1 MVDLSKI
8 AIGLLA
14 GATGGLAAGFGARV
28 AMRVIAL
35 LGGQPP
41 GFTLEGTLFILIL
54 GAAMGAVMGLPFM
67 AIRRIL
73 PGAGRSVLQKGLM
86 FGLLVF
92 LVFMVIPFLVF
103 LARGELEAEGEF
115 ALVSPLGILGLFA
128 PLPFVY
134 GIVAE
139 ALMIWLERRTLS
151 ITPDARPASSG
162 SSSSARSCFSAQ
174 LILLPVGSSVRG
186 YWLWGG

>member
-1 MVDLSKI
+1 
-8 AIGLLA
+8 
-14 GATGGLAAGFGARV
+14 
-28 AMRVIAL
+28 
-35 LGGQPP
+35 
-41 GFTLEGTLFILIL
+41 
-54 GAAMGAVMGLPFM
+54 
-67 AIRRIL
+67 
-73 PGAGRSVLQKGLM
+73 M

>member
-14 GATGGLAAGFGARV
+14 GATSGLAAGFGARV

-73 PGAGRSVLQKGLM
+73 PGALCYR
-86 FGLLVF
+86 
-92 LVFMVIPFLVF
+92 
-103 LARGELEAEGEF
+103 RG
-115 ALVSPLGILGLFA
+115 
-128 PLPFVY
+128 
-134 GIVAE
+134 
-139 ALMIWLERRTLS
+139 
-151 ITPDARPASSG
+151 
-162 SSSSARSCFSAQ
+162 
-174 LILLPVGSSVRG
+174 
-186 YWLWGG
+186 